1 MPLFK
6 WKEEYSVHNDDLDR
20 HHQYFI
26 AILNGLYDNC
36 FEAKLDDV
44 DKKIDELLETVG
56 FYFSAEEEYMREC
69 GYPGVE
75 NHIQEHL
82 VFNRKILEL
91 QQTFRDNHLELTK
104 ELIIYLGKWLLT
116 HMLKEDRYYA
126 LNTGSAMN
134 Q

>member
-69 GYPGVE
+69 GYPGW
-75 NHIQEHL
+75 
-82 VFNRKILEL
+82 KII
-91 QQTFRDNHLELTK
+91 FRNTSYSTGRSSNCSRPSVT
-104 ELIIYLGKWLLT
+104 IIWNSP
-116 HMLKEDRYYA
+116 R
-126 LNTGSAMN
+126 N
-134 Q
+134 